1 MDPELPEGRRRP
13 AQAGLIRTRLNTE
26 TAPSPTGHFWWHTL
40 SQHSVWPQGTSRR
53 RGLLVSSSRSFP
65 ACVRSHLPAVGEG
78 DAPRTLV
85 SPPDRKCPGSHRAAQ
100 AQSAAGSVQGLPC
113 QGLGSLGRPQPGQGG
128 RGCPK
133 PRLKP
138 VAAVRVWGVCFFSI
152 KLHGR
157 RAVSQAPCSGV
168 RLEFSATL

>member
-1 MDPELPEGRRRP
+1 MDPELPEGRLRP
-13 AQAGLIRTRLNTE
+13 AQAGLIRTRLSTE

-40 SQHSVWPQGTSRR
+40 SQHSIWPQGTSRR
-53 RGLLVSSSRSFP
+53 RGT
-65 ACVRSHLPAVGEG
+65 ACVQLSKLPRVCGVLIGLPWVEE
-78 DAPRTLV
+78 TH
-85 SPPDRKCPGSHRAAQ
+85 PGRW
-100 AQSAAGSVQGLPC
+100 SAHQTGSVPGPTVPPRPSQLQALQGLPR
-113 QGLGSLGRPQPGQGG
+113 QGLGSLGHLQPGQGG

-138 VAAVRVWGVCFFSI
+138 VAAVPCVCFFSI

-157 RAVSQAPCSGV
+157 RAVSRAPCSGV